1 MFEIQKM
8 SQLFRQE
15 VLNAKQ
21 DSLLGGIMLGRR
33 LDFTLITL
41 AIVVICIALLGFCT
55 FGKITRKA
63 HAVGVLIPALG
74 SLQVAASSSGTILDV
89 SVSEGQLV
97 KQGEILARV
106 GLDKTSGKGDT
117 LELVLLSIAN
127 RASSLHEERRS
138 KIMLAKQREILLLSR
153 IQNATAQVGRATDD
167 VELATKRL
175 ALAKTGSER
184 YEQLGRAGYMSGM
197 QVQQKQDE
205 FLDIAARLHQ
215 AERTRGELEVQ
226 LASLN
231 ADVRQSELQLNAE
244 LSDVDRAIGLIN
256 QERIETD
263 GRRFQVLTAARTG
276 TVSALNIK
284 SGQFIIAGQ

>member
-1 MFEIQKM
+1 
-8 SQLFRQE
+8 
-15 VLNAKQ
+15 
-21 DSLLGGIMLGRR
+21 MLGRR